1 MKRKAII
8 SLLLILIVMLSV
20 SGCGKKQKRTVL
32 TNDVKKQEDM
42 KENKVKKIIKDG
54 IKFLNAGKYDDA
66 KSSFEKAVSMDKANK
81 ASYIEIKNK
90 YMEKNR
96 VDDAYY
102 FIKLAISNKV
112 DIKNMKDLLNTI
124 KSKFEVTKLYAKV
137 YQDNEYNLPSK
148 IKAKIN
154 NKDKEVAV
162 SWDNNNVDTSSLGT
176 KKYTGR
182 IEQYDRTAELNL
194 TVIEL
199 PKKDTAK
206 EESND
211 EKVKEVKK
219 EKKIGFIN
227 EIYEKGGKNYLKH
240 DEVQFFCRS
249 KIGEKAFKEEGKKDG
264 VDLRYGEFYY
274 RNKNK
279 ILKSYQIAPDV
290 DVYICAYHLNS
301 EDANGAT
308 LKKIT
313 YSGLRSLDSAYGPG
327 NAIYNIYLEN
337 NVVVKIEEEYR
348 S

>member
-1 MKRKAII
+1 MKRKAMI

-124 KSKFEVTKLYAKV
+124 KSKFEVTKVYAKV

-176 KKYTGR
+176 KKYIGR

-194 TVIEL
+194 TVI
-199 PKKDTAK
+199 KKSEKASFK
-206 EESND
+206 NNKVNSNKD
-211 EKVKEVKK
+211 KVLQNSKNNNKVVSNKDKVLEHDKNNKVEFSRDKAL
-219 EKKIGFIN
+219 E
-227 EIYEKGGKNYLKH
+227 YAKNYYDNNEDLTYSIIQ
-240 DEVQFFCRS
+240 EVENQN
-249 KIGEKAFKEEGKKDG
+249 GEKCYE
-264 VDLRYGEFYY
+264 
-274 RNKNK
+274 
-279 ILKSYQIAPDV
+279 I
-290 DVYICAYHLNS
+290 
-301 EDANGAT
+301 
-308 LKKIT
+308 
-313 YSGLRSLDSAYGPG
+313 
-327 NAIYNIYLEN
+327 
-337 NVVVKIEEEYR
+337 VVKSKTFIKQGGTGTVGVIKVFEDGKIVE
-348 S
+348 